1 MKKGFTQM
9 RHFLKLTI
17 LIISGGRMVMLETA
31 VSSFTFDNKC
41 EGFGNFLL
49 FNIGHIPPSQPHWA
63 SSHPSLQAELARPPS
78 LMVDEQL
85 SYSDLTH

>member
-1 MKKGFTQM
+1 M

-49 FNIGHIPPSQPHWA
+49 STYLLHSLIGPVLIHLCRQNLHV
-63 SSHPSLQAELARPPS
+63 HLR
-78 LMVDEQL
+78 
-85 SYSDLTH
+85 